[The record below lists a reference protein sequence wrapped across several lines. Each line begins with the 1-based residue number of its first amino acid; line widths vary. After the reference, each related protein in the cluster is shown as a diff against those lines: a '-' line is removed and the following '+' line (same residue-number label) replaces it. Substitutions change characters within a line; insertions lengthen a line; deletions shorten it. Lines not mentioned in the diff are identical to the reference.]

1 MQGEF
6 TEFMVKFGQ
15 QLSYHATPE
24 QINVSTVAPTE
35 TMNDAFLLTYRFF
48 LQANEPICF
57 INPNQEISPRLTDP
71 SLSPQW
77 REEVQDV
84 AQKIHAYLREE
95 PHFMPIQVN
104 LCDQQGNIRTEN
116 LTRWDILETI
126 LYGDAAHSS
135 KRKRLNSWLS
145 TPFAPL
151 VEAFLMGEFRAILVC
166 TLDGIQHLA
175 DCARIELDLPQNR

>member
-1 MQGEF
+1 ME
-6 TEFMVKFGQ
+6 EFGQ

-24 QINVSTVAPTE
+24 QITVSTVAPTG

-57 INPNQEISPRLTDP
+57 INPNQEISPRLTDL

-77 REEVQDV
+77 REEFQDF
-84 AQKIHAYLREE
+84 AKKIHAYLREK
-95 PHFMPIQVN
+95 PHLMPIQVN
-104 LCDQQGNIRTEN
+104 LCDQQGNIRIEN

-145 TPFAPL
+145 TPFAPI
-151 VEAFLMGEFRAILVC
+151 VEAFLMREFRDILVY
-166 TLDGIQHLA
+166 TLDGIQYLA
-175 DCARIELDLPQNR
+175 ECARIELDLPQNR